1 MNTLRIDVLNPKAVK
16 LLKSLADLNLI
27 AIQPFKKE
35 KNTTQKKELSISDF
49 SFSKSQKNLKT
60 YKGSLSDAVIEE
72 RRTEL

>member
-1 MNTLRIDVLNPKAVK
+1 VLNPKAVK

-35 KNTTQKKELSISDF
+35 KNNTTQKKELSISDF